1 MNNLTKQIL
10 AFNPQKLDMATA
22 QKTKQTLTQELG
34 ESEKILKLAQC
45 HPDIIKATPQLFF
58 IKCTKLLKEQTKKLA
73 EKEKK
78 MKGLAD
84 IFNNSDLNIDNDH
97 GSDLDDEEDRF
108 LSRSGKGKSNN
119 FNEVQTT
126 DTTSVTAFDNKLES
140 LENRFNTV
148 YSIYEDISSIAIDQS
163 RNLFTLNKNLDN
175 VVETSEKAKN
185 ELVKTYSD
193 ASGTSHKSMRVLVA
207 LFGF

>member
-10 AFNPQKLDMATA
+10 AFNPQKMDIATA
-22 QKTKQTLTQELG
+22 QKTKRVISDELA

-58 IKCTKLLKEQTKKLA
+58 IKCNKLLKEQSKKLA

-78 MKGLAD
+78 MKGLQD
-84 IFNNSDLNIDNDH
+84 IFNNSDLNLDNDH
-97 GSDLDDEEDRF
+97 NSDFDDEEDRF
-108 LSRSGKGKSNN
+108 LSKSAKTNSGKNN
-119 FNEVQTT
+119 FNDMCTT
-126 DTTSVTAFDNKLES
+126 DSTNETAFDSKLES

-163 RNLFTLNKNLDN
+163 RNLFTLNKNLDH
-175 VVETSEKAKN
+175 VVEKTEKGKN
-185 ELVKTYSD
+185 ELVKAYSE
-193 ASGTSHKSMRVLVA
+193 ASGTSHKSMRVLVV
-207 LFGF
+207 